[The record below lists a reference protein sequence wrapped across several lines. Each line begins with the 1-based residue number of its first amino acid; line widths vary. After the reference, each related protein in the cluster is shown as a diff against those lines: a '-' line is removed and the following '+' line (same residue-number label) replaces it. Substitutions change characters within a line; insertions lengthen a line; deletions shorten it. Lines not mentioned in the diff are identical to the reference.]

1 MITGILLAAGRS
13 QRYGSN
19 KLLSPVKNGVA
30 MAIVAARNLLA
41 AVDEVVVVVPPNA
54 GALAEQL
61 QQECLQVVC
70 CDNAAQGMSE
80 SLKAGLLAANE
91 ATGWLIALADM
102 PFIQVKTICSVSQ
115 QLQKGASIVAP
126 YYRGNRGH
134 PVGFG
139 TQHKAELLSLE
150 GDRGA
155 WGLLK
160 QHAAQICKVNCNDPA
175 ILIDVDTLADMRR
188 VSDVF

>member
-54 GALAEQL
+54 GALEEQL
-61 QQECLQVVC
+61 QQEYLKVVC
-70 CDNAAQGMSE
+70 CDKAAQGMSE

-102 PFIQVKTICSVSQ
+102 PFVQVKTIRSVSQ

-126 YYRGNRGH
+126 YYRGSRGH

-160 QHAAQICKVNCNDPA
+160 QHTVQICKVNCNDPA